1 MMQCCKADAQTE
13 AMLAARLRGRAAQV
27 NQTTAAAVSEI
38 IERVRD
44 GGDEAVREFAARFD
58 GFCPACLEV
67 PRECIDAAIDAVDS
81 KLVFALRRAKDNIA
95 AFHERQKTQ
104 GFLEARADG
113 VILGQRVRGLHRVGM
128 YVPGGTAAY
137 PSSVLMNA
145 IPAKIAGV
153 RELIMA
159 TPPSANGQANPVVLA
174 AAALCGVDR
183 VFLIGGAQAVA
194 ALALGTETVPR
205 VDKIV
210 GPGNLYVAT
219 AKRLLYGEVD
229 IDMTAG
235 PSEIL
240 ILADDLANAR
250 YVAADLLGQAEH
262 DRLASAVLLTTSD
275 RLAQDVK
282 RELERQLAAL
292 PRAEIA
298 RAALEAYGAVV
309 LCEDEAQMVRL
320 ANALAPEHLEVMVR
334 EPMRLLGALDNAG
347 SIFLGEYT
355 PEPLGDYWAGP
366 NHVLPTGGTARFF
379 SPLGVDSFVKRS
391 AFLSYTKEALQ
402 AAAPDIQIIAARE
415 GLDAHAN
422 AVKVREEPCD

>member
-1 MMQCCKADAQTE
+1 MIQLLQADKTAE
-13 AMLAARLRGRAAQV
+13 EVLASRLRSR
-27 NQTTAAAVSEI
+27 TARTSRETVAAVSDI
-38 IERVRD
+38 IERVRRE
-44 GGDEAVREFAARFD
+44 GDAAVRACALQFD
-58 GFCPACLEV
+58 GFCPDCFEV
-67 PRECIDAAIDAVDS
+67 PRESIDAALAGADP
-81 KLVFALRRAKDNIA
+81 VFLGALRRAKDNIA

-104 GFLEARADG
+104 SFIDARPDG

-153 RELIMA
+153 GELVMA
-159 TPPSANGQANPVVLA
+159 TPPARDGRANPDVLA

-183 VFLIGGAQAVA
+183 VLLMGGAQAIA
-194 ALALGTETVPR
+194 ALALGTQTVSR

-210 GPGNLYVAT
+210 GPGNIYVAT
-219 AKRLLYGEVD
+219 AKRLVYGEVD

-240 ILADDLANAR
+240 ILADESADAR
-250 YVAADLLGQAEH
+250 FVAADLLGQAEH
-262 DRLASAVLLTTSD
+262 DAMASAVVLTTSE
-275 RLAQDVK
+275 RLARQVQD
-282 RELERQLAAL
+282 ELAHRLAAL
-292 PRAEIA
+292 PRRQIAEA
-298 RAALEAYGAVV
+298 SLKHYGAIV
-309 LCEDEAQMVRL
+309 LCADEEQMVRI
-320 ANALAPEHLEVMVR
+320 ANRLAPEHLEVMVR

-366 NHVLPTGGTARFF
+366 NHVLPTGGSARFF
-379 SPLGVDSFVKRS
+379 SPLGVDSFVRRS
-391 AFLSYTKEALQ
+391 AFLYYTREALRN
-402 AAAPDIQIIAARE
+402 AAPDILAIAARE
-415 GLDAHAN
+415 GLDAHAD